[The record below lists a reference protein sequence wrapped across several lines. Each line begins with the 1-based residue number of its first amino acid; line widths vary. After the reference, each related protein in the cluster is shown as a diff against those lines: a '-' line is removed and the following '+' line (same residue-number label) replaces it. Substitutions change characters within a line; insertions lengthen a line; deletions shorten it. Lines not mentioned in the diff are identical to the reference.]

1 MNILNESMPIS
12 RYLKSVN
19 GKPVVDQ
26 MYGSP
31 AALEFISDNIDS
43 IFPAK
48 TGKQGLWIFGNKAM
62 PVVVDDVRE
71 TSLVLK
77 KPNGKPWEELYDR
90 APVFDDPGVNSR
102 LILPNQLANIYDL
115 DDAKIFV
122 NLFAYLY
129 IKSNE
134 QISADDFVSRLLTQY
149 SASSGSWV
157 NNKNRFKSVDVDL
170 GSQVKQPQDRSNAP
184 GGEGETFID
193 LGNGWQW
200 LNLNR
205 GYCAD
210 EGAAAGHCGNA
221 NPRRGDNI
229 LSLRDADNKI
239 HMTVVVDDNGY
250 TTEMKAPG
258 NRKPKSYTHPHVV
271 ELLLNDQIKGV
282 GKGRYLPENDF
293 KITDLS
299 FELASKLM
307 KANKLGNYNQ
317 TIECALKA
325 NGDQTVFAELMK
337 QAYGLQDF
345 DYNFDYNKQA
355 ILLDSAPIEVFTDQ
369 YELTISRSNQY
380 DSWLDVVEASS
391 FNNLLSPELS
401 MEQIRT
407 FFAAAWS
414 NLPRQYKAGISSAI
428 SGDQSLIDIDGI
440 RLSEYLVKKATGK
453 EYGRKVAEPDKNL
466 EQGMKRVGYTSRTQ
480 TNIEMFNNENS
491 NTAYYN
497 DGFFVSLQSDG
508 TLSLYINTQGADQQL
523 KATGTIELPES
534 INIEWP
540 YSEDVGLDQFVNA
553 LRKDQ
558 FWARRI
564 YTTDNKNWSQELDQD
579 QELLARQQANRERQQ
594 QLYNAGQHPMQI
606 EIRNE
611 QEILPNLERKYMEG
625 GLEEYI
631 QQLRQQGW
639 WDDYVNWATTN
650 NKFLPVE
657 IL

>member
-193 LGNGWQW
+193 LGNGWKW

-258 NRKPKSYTHPHVV
+258 NRKPKSYTHPYVV

-282 GKGRYLPENDF
+282 GEGRYLPENDF

-307 KANKLGNYNQ
+307 KANKLGDYNQ

-391 FNNLLSPELS
+391 INNLLSPELS

-657 IL
+657 TL